1 MKLMSKD
8 IGIDLGTSTTL
19 VYVKGSGVV
28 LNEPTVVAIN
38 DITGEVL
45 AVGSAAKEMLG
56 RTPDNIIAVKPLKG
70 GVIANFYG
78 TRMMLEE
85 FISKAVKKGILSKPR
100 VVICVPS
107 GITDVEAMAVE
118 QVANDAGAKEVYIM
132 EEAMAAAIG
141 AGIKVDSPEGSMIVD
156 IGGGTT
162 EVAVVSLGGI
172 VASNAIRLAGD
183 NLDHDIVEYIKDKYN
198 VIIGENIAEEIKN
211 TIGAAFSS
219 MTEER
224 MQVKGRNLSTGLPDT
239 VVVTTSDIEKAMHRV
254 LEEIV
259 KTINLTLEKTPPELA
274 SDIMEK
280 GIIICGG
287 GAYIKNIDRYISD
300 KVGIPVVIATN
311 PLECVARG
319 AGSALSNIEVL
330 KKANKTRRR

>member
-1 MKLMSKD
+1 MKLMAKD

-19 VYVKGSGVV
+19 VYVKGTGVV

-38 DITGEVL
+38 DVTGEVL
-45 AVGSAAKEMLG
+45 AVGSTAKEMLG

-85 FISKAVKKGILSKPR
+85 FISKAVKKSVLTKPR
-100 VVICVPS
+100 VVVCVPS
-107 GITDVEAMAVE
+107 GITDVESMAVE

-162 EVAVVSLGGI
+162 EVAVISLGGI
-172 VASNAIRLAGD
+172 VACQAIRVAGD
-183 NLDHDIVEYIKDKYN
+183 NLDHDIIEYIKEKYN
-198 VIIGENIAEEIKN
+198 IIIGDNIAEEIKN

-239 VVVTTSDIEKAMHRV
+239 VTVTTSDIQQAMSKI

-274 SDIMEK
+274 SDIMER

-287 GAYIKNIDRYISD
+287 GAYIKNIDRFISD
-300 KVGIPVVIATN
+300 RVGIPVIIATN

-330 KKANKTRRR
+330 KKSTKSRRR

>member
-1 MKLMSKD
+1 MKLMAKD

-19 VYVKGSGVV
+19 VYVKGTGVV

-38 DITGEVL
+38 DVTGEVL
-45 AVGSAAKEMLG
+45 AVGSTAKEMLG

-85 FISKAVKKGILSKPR
+85 FISKVVKKSVLTKPR

-162 EVAVVSLGGI
+162 EVAVISLGGI
-172 VASNAIRLAGD
+172 VACQAIRVAGD
-183 NLDHDIVEYIKDKYN
+183 NLDRDIIEYIKDKYN
-198 VIIGENIAEEIKN
+198 IIIGDNIAEEIKN

-239 VVVTTSDIEKAMHRV
+239 VTVTTSDIQQAMSKI

-259 KTINLTLEKTPPELA
+259 KTINFTLEKTPPELA
-274 SDIMEK
+274 SDIMER

-287 GAYIKNIDRYISD
+287 GAYIKNIDRFISD
-300 KVGIPVVIATN
+300 RVGIPVIIATN

-330 KKANKTRRR
+330 KKSTKSRRR

>member
-1 MKLMSKD
+1 MKFVAKD

-19 VYVKGSGVV
+19 VYVKGAGIV

-38 DITGEVL
+38 NVTDEVL
-45 AVGSAAKEMLG
+45 AVGNQAKEMLG
-56 RTPDNIIAVKPLKG
+56 RTPDNIVAVKPLKG

-78 TRMMLEE
+78 TKMMLEE
-85 FISKAVKKGILSKPR
+85 FINKCTNKSMFAKPR

-107 GITDVEAMAVE
+107 GITDVEERAVE
-118 QVANDAGAKEVYIM
+118 ETAYLSGAKEVYVM

-141 AGIKVDSPEGSMIVD
+141 AGIKVDSPEGAMIVD

-172 VASNAIRLAGD
+172 VVSNAIRTAGD
-183 NLDHDIVEYIKDKYN
+183 DMDIDIIEYIKNKYD

-219 MTEER
+219 MTEEK

-239 VVVTTSDIEKAMHRV
+239 ITVSTSDIEEAMRRIM
-254 LEEIV
+254 EEIV

-274 SDIMEK
+274 ADIMEK
-280 GIIICGG
+280 GIVITGG

-300 KVGIPVVIATN
+300 KIGIPVVIATN

-319 AGSALSNIEVL
+319 AGQALSNIEVL
-330 KKANKTRRR
+330 KKSVKNRRR

>member
-1 MKLMSKD
+1 MKLMAKD

-19 VYVKGSGVV
+19 VYVKGAGVV

-38 DITGEVL
+38 DVTGEVL
-45 AVGSAAKEMLG
+45 AVGSTAKEMLG

-85 FISKAVKKGILSKPR
+85 FISKAVKKSVLTKPR

-162 EVAVVSLGGI
+162 EVAVISLGGI
-172 VASNAIRLAGD
+172 VACQAIRVAGD
-183 NLDHDIVEYIKDKYN
+183 NLDHDIIEYIKEKYN
-198 VIIGENIAEEIKN
+198 IIIGDNIAEEIKN

-239 VVVTTSDIEKAMHRV
+239 VTVTTSDIQQAMSKI

-259 KTINLTLEKTPPELA
+259 KTINFTLEKTPPELA
-274 SDIMEK
+274 SDIMER

-287 GAYIKNIDRYISD
+287 GAYIKNIDRFISD
-300 KVGIPVVIATN
+300 RVGIPVIIATN

-330 KKANKTRRR
+330 KKSTKSRRR

>member
-1 MKLMSKD
+1 MKLMAKD

-56 RTPDNIIAVKPLKG
+56 RTPDNIMAVKPLKG

-85 FISKAVKKGILSKPR
+85 FISKSVKKSMLTKPR

-118 QVANDAGAKEVYIM
+118 QVASDAGAKEVYIM

-162 EVAVVSLGGI
+162 EVAVISLGGI

-183 NLDHDIVEYIKDKYN
+183 NLDRDIIEYIKEKYN

-224 MQVKGRNLSTGLPDT
+224 MQVKGRNLSSGLPDT
-239 VVVTTSDIEKAMHRV
+239 IIVTTSDIEKAMSKI

-280 GIIICGG
+280 GILVCGG

-300 KVGIPVVIATN
+300 KVGIPVVIAAN

>member
-1 MKLMSKD
+1 MKLMAKD

-45 AVGSAAKEMLG
+45 AVGSVAKEMLG
-56 RTPDNIIAVKPLKG
+56 RTPDNIVAVKPLKG

-85 FISKAVKKGILSKPR
+85 FISKATKKSMLSKPR

-118 QVANDAGAKEVYIM
+118 QVANDAGAREVYIM

-162 EVAVVSLGGI
+162 EVAVISLGGI

-183 NLDHDIVEYIKDKYN
+183 NLDYDIIEYVKDKYN

-239 VVVTTSDIEKAMHRV
+239 ITVTTSDIEKAMSKI

-274 SDIMEK
+274 SDIMER

-300 KVGIPVVIATN
+300 KVGIPVLIATH

>member
-1 MKLMSKD
+1 MAKD

-19 VYVKGSGVV
+19 VYVKGSGIV

-45 AVGSAAKEMLG
+45 AVGGAAKEMLG

-85 FISKAVKKGILSKPR
+85 FISKSVKKSILTKPR

-172 VASNAIRLAGD
+172 VASNTIRQAGD
-183 NLDHDIVEYIKDKYN
+183 NLDHDIIEYIKDKYN

-219 MTEER
+219 MTEEK

-239 VVVTTSDIEKAMHRV
+239 ITVMTSDVEQAMHRI

-274 SDIMEK
+274 ADIMEK

-300 KVGIPVVIATN
+300 KVGIPVLTAAN

-330 KKANKTRRR
+330 KKATKNRRR

>member
-28 LNEPTVVAIN
+28 LKEPTVVAIN
-38 DITGEVL
+38 DVTGDVL
-45 AVGSAAKEMLG
+45 AVGQAAKEMLG

-85 FISKAVKKGILSKPR
+85 FISKAVKKSILSKPR

-107 GITDVEAMAVE
+107 GITDVEERAVE
-118 QVANDAGAKEVYIM
+118 QVAYDAGAKEAYIM

-162 EVAVVSLGGI
+162 EVAVISLGGI

-183 NLDHDIVEYIKDKYN
+183 NLDQDIIEYIKDKYN
-198 VIIGENIAEEIKN
+198 VIIGDNIAEEIKN

-239 VVVTTSDIEKAMHRV
+239 ITVTTSDIEKAMSKI

-300 KVGIPVVIATN
+300 KVGIPVLIANN
-311 PLECVARG
+311 PLECVVRG

-330 KKANKTRRR
+330 KKSIKTRRR

>member
-1 MKLMSKD
+1 MKFVAKD

-19 VYVKGSGVV
+19 VYVKGAGIV

-38 DITGEVL
+38 NITGEVL
-45 AVGSAAKEMLG
+45 AVGAQAKEMLG
-56 RTPDNIIAVKPLKG
+56 RTPENIVAVKPLKG

-78 TRMMLEE
+78 TKMMLEE
-85 FISKAVKKGILSKPR
+85 FINKCTNKSFFAKPR

-107 GITDVEAMAVE
+107 GITDVEERAVE
-118 QVANDAGAKEVYIM
+118 ETAYLSGAKEVYVM

-141 AGIKVDSPEGSMIVD
+141 AGIKVDSPEGAMIVD

-162 EVAVVSLGGI
+162 EIAVISLGGI
-172 VASNAIRLAGD
+172 VVSNAIRTAGD
-183 NLDHDIVEYIKDKYN
+183 DIDHDIIEYIKNKYD
-198 VIIGENIAEEIKN
+198 VIIGETMAEEIKN

-219 MTEER
+219 MTEEK
-224 MQVKGRNLSTGLPDT
+224 MQVKGRNLSTGLPATIT
-239 VVVTTSDIEKAMHRV
+239 VSSSDIETAMRRIM
-254 LEEIV
+254 EDIV

-274 SDIMEK
+274 ADIMEK
-280 GIIICGG
+280 GIVISGG

-300 KVGIPVVIATN
+300 KIGIPILIANN

-319 AGSALSNIEVL
+319 AGQALSNIEVL
-330 KKANKTRRR
+330 KKSVKNRRR

>member
-1 MKLMSKD
+1 MKLMAKD

-45 AVGSAAKEMLG
+45 AVGGAAKEMLG
-56 RTPDNIIAVKPLKG
+56 RTPDNIVAVKPLKG

-85 FISKAVKKGILSKPR
+85 FISKSVKKSMLTKPR

-118 QVANDAGAKEVYIM
+118 QVAADAGAKEVYIM

-162 EVAVVSLGGI
+162 EVAVISLGGI

-183 NLDHDIVEYIKDKYN
+183 NLDHDIIEYIKDKYN

-239 VVVTTSDIEKAMHRV
+239 ITVTTSDIEKAMSRI

-280 GIIICGG
+280 GIIVCGG

>member
-1 MKLMSKD
+1 MKLMAKD

-28 LNEPTVVAIN
+28 LKEPTVVAIN

-45 AVGSAAKEMLG
+45 AVGSTAKEMLG
-56 RTPDNIIAVKPLKG
+56 RTPDNIVAVKPLKG

-85 FISKAVKKGILSKPR
+85 FIAKSVKKSVLSKPR

-107 GITDVEAMAVE
+107 GITDVEEMAVE

-162 EVAVVSLGGI
+162 EVAVISLGGI
-172 VASNAIRLAGD
+172 VASNTIRIAGD
-183 NLDHDIVEYIKDKYN
+183 NLDHDIIQYIKDKYN
-198 VIIGENIAEEIKN
+198 VIIGDNIAEEIKN

-239 VVVTTSDIEKAMHRV
+239 VVVTTSDIQKAMSRV

-274 SDIMEK
+274 ADIMER

-300 KVGIPVVIATN
+300 KVGIPVLIANN

-319 AGSALSNIEVL
+319 AGSSLSNIEVL
-330 KKANKTRRR
+330 KKALKNRRR

>member
-1 MKLMSKD
+1 MKLMAKD

-19 VYVKGSGVV
+19 VYVKGAGVV

-45 AVGSAAKEMLG
+45 AVGSVAKEMLG
-56 RTPDNIIAVKPLKG
+56 RTPDNIVAVKPLKG

-85 FISKAVKKGILSKPR
+85 FISKAVKKSMISKPR

-156 IGGGTT
+156 VGGGTT
-162 EVAVVSLGGI
+162 EVAVISLGGI

-183 NLDHDIVEYIKDKYN
+183 NLDHDIIEYIKDKYN

-239 VVVTTSDIEKAMHRV
+239 ITVTTSDIEKAMSKI

-274 SDIMEK
+274 SDIMER

-300 KVGIPVVIATN
+300 KVGIPVIIAN
-311 PLECVARG
+311 HPLECVVRG

>member
-1 MKLMSKD
+1 MKFVAKD

-19 VYVKGSGVV
+19 VYVKGAGIV

-38 DITGEVL
+38 NITDEVL
-45 AVGSAAKEMLG
+45 AVGNQAKEMLG
-56 RTPDNIIAVKPLKG
+56 RTPDNIVAVKPLKG

-78 TRMMLEE
+78 TKMMLEE
-85 FISKAVKKGILSKPR
+85 FINKCTNKSMFAKPR

-107 GITDVEAMAVE
+107 GITDVEERAVE
-118 QVANDAGAKEVYIM
+118 ETAYLSGAKEVYVM

-141 AGIKVDSPEGSMIVD
+141 AGIKVDSPEGAMVVD

-172 VASNAIRLAGD
+172 VVSNAIRTAGD
-183 NLDHDIVEYIKDKYN
+183 DMDTDIIEYIKNKYDI
-198 VIIGENIAEEIKN
+198 IIGETIAEEIKN

-224 MQVKGRNLSTGLPDT
+224 MQVKGRNLTTGLPDT
-239 VVVTTSDIEKAMHRV
+239 VTVSTSDIEEAMRGIM
-254 LEEIV
+254 EEIV
-259 KTINLTLEKTPPELA
+259 KLINLTLEKTPPELA
-274 SDIMEK
+274 ADIMEK
-280 GIIICGG
+280 GIVVTGG

-300 KVGIPVVIATN
+300 KIGIPVVIANN

-319 AGSALSNIEVL
+319 AGQALSNIEVL
-330 KKANKTRRR
+330 KKSVKNRRR

>member
-1 MKLMSKD
+1 MKFMAKD

-19 VYVKGSGVV
+19 IYVKGSGVV

-38 DITGEVL
+38 DVTGEVL
-45 AVGSAAKEMLG
+45 AVGNNAKEMLG

-85 FISKAVKKGILSKPR
+85 FISKSINKSMFSKPR

-107 GITDVEAMAVE
+107 GITDVEERAVAE
-118 QVANDAGAKEVYIM
+118 TAYLSGAKEVYVM

-141 AGIKVDSPEGSMIVD
+141 AGIKVDSPEGAMIVD

-162 EVAVVSLGGI
+162 EVAVISLGGI
-172 VASNAIRLAGD
+172 VASNAIRMAGD
-183 NLDHDIVEYIKDKYN
+183 DLDKDIIEYVKDKYN
-198 VIIGENIAEEIKN
+198 VIIGDNIAEEIKN

-219 MTEER
+219 MTEEK

-239 VVVTTSDIEKAMHRV
+239 ITVSTTDIENAMRRIM
-254 LEEIV
+254 EEIV
-259 KTINLTLEKTPPELA
+259 KLINLTLEKTPPELA
-274 SDIMEK
+274 ADIMEK
-280 GIIICGG
+280 GIVVCGG
-287 GAYIKNIDRYISD
+287 GAYIKNIDRYISNQI
-300 KVGIPVVIATN
+300 GIPVVLATN

-319 AGSALSNIEVL
+319 AGTALANIEVL
-330 KKANKTRRR
+330 KKSAKNRRR

>member
-1 MKLMSKD
+1 MKFMAKD

-38 DITGEVL
+38 DVTGEVL
-45 AVGSAAKEMLG
+45 AAGSNAKEMLG
-56 RTPDNIIAVKPLKG
+56 RTPDNIVAVKPLKG
-70 GVIANFYG
+70 GVIANLYG

-85 FISKAVKKGILSKPR
+85 FISKSVNKGVLSKPR

-107 GITDVEAMAVE
+107 GITDVEERAVE
-118 QVANDAGAKEVYIM
+118 DVAYNAGAKEVYIM

-156 IGGGTT
+156 IGGGVT
-162 EVAVVSLGGI
+162 EIAVISLGGI
-172 VASNAIRLAGD
+172 VVSKATRIAGD
-183 NLDHDIVEYIKDKYN
+183 DLDRDIIEYVKAKYN

-211 TIGAAFSS
+211 TIGAAFAS
-219 MTEER
+219 MTEEK

-239 VVVTTSDIEKAMHRV
+239 ITVSTSDIELAMRKI

-259 KTINLTLEKTPPELA
+259 KNINLTLEKTPPELV

-280 GIIICGG
+280 GIIISGG
-287 GAYIKNIDRYISD
+287 GAYIKNIDRYISN
-300 KVGIPVVIATN
+300 KVGVPVIIANN
-311 PLECVARG
+311 PLECVVRG

-330 KKANKTRRR
+330 KKSMKSKRR

>member
-1 MKLMSKD
+1 MKLMAKD
-8 IGIDLGTSTTL
+8 IGIDLGTSSTL
-19 VYVKGSGVV
+19 VYVKGNGVV

-45 AVGSAAKEMLG
+45 AVGKSAKEMLG
-56 RTPDNIIAVKPLKG
+56 RTPDNIVAVKPLKG

-78 TRMMLEE
+78 TRKMLEE
-85 FISKAVKKGILSKPR
+85 FIAKSVNKSFLTKPR

-107 GITDVEAMAVE
+107 GITDVEERAVE
-118 QVANDAGAKEVYIM
+118 EVAYLSGAKEVYVM

-162 EVAVVSLGGI
+162 EIAVISLGGI
-172 VASNAIRLAGD
+172 VASNAIRIAGD
-183 NLDHDIVEYIKDKYN
+183 NLDQDIIEYIKEKYN
-198 VIIGENIAEEIKN
+198 VIIGDNIAEEIKN
-211 TIGAAFSS
+211 TIGAAYAS

-239 VVVTTSDIEKAMHRV
+239 ITVSTSDIEQAMKKI

-259 KTINLTLEKTPPELA
+259 KNINLTLEKTPPELA
-274 SDIMEK
+274 ADIMER
-280 GIIICGG
+280 GIVISGG
-287 GAYIKNIDRYISD
+287 GAFIKNIDRYISD
-300 KVGIPVVIATN
+300 KIGIPVLIANN
-311 PLECVARG
+311 PLECVVRG

-330 KKANKTRRR
+330 KKSIKNRRR

>member
-1 MKLMSKD
+1 MKLMAKD

-28 LNEPTVVAIN
+28 LKEPTVVAIN

-45 AVGSAAKEMLG
+45 AVGSTAKEMLG
-56 RTPDNIIAVKPLKG
+56 RTPDNIVAVKPLKG

-85 FISKAVKKGILSKPR
+85 FISKSVKKSMLTKPR

-118 QVANDAGAKEVYIM
+118 QVATDAGAKEVYIM

-141 AGIKVDSPEGSMIVD
+141 AGIKVDSPEGSMIID

-162 EVAVVSLGGI
+162 EVAVISLGGI

-183 NLDHDIVEYIKDKYN
+183 NLDRDIIEYIKDKYN

-239 VVVTTSDIEKAMHRV
+239 ITVTTSDIEKAMSKI
-254 LEEIV
+254 LEDIV
-259 KTINLTLEKTPPELA
+259 KIINLTLEKTPPELA
-274 SDIMEK
+274 ADIMEK
-280 GIIICGG
+280 GIVICGG

-300 KVGIPVVIATN
+300 KVGIPVLIATN

-319 AGSALSNIEVL
+319 AGSALSNIEIL

>member
-1 MKLMSKD
+1 MKLMAKD

-45 AVGSAAKEMLG
+45 AVGGAAKEMLG
-56 RTPDNIIAVKPLKG
+56 RTPDNIMAVKPLKG

-85 FISKAVKKGILSKPR
+85 FISKAVKKSMLTKPR

-118 QVANDAGAKEVYIM
+118 QVATDAGAKEVYIM

-162 EVAVVSLGGI
+162 EVAVISLGGI

-183 NLDHDIVEYIKDKYN
+183 NLDHDIIEYIKDKYN

-224 MQVKGRNLSTGLPDT
+224 MQVKGRNLSTGLPHT
-239 VVVTTSDIEKAMHRV
+239 ITVTTSDIEKAMSKI

-274 SDIMEK
+274 SDIMER

-300 KVGIPVVIATN
+300 KVGIPVLIATN

>member
-1 MKLMSKD
+1 MKLVAKD

-19 VYVKGSGVV
+19 VYVKGLGIV

-45 AVGSAAKEMLG
+45 AVGKNAKEMLG
-56 RTPDNIIAVKPLKG
+56 RTPDNIVAVKPLKG

-78 TRMMLEE
+78 TKMMLEE
-85 FISKAVKKGILSKPR
+85 FINKSIDKGFLTKPR
-100 VVICVPS
+100 VVVCVPS
-107 GITDVEAMAVE
+107 GITDVEERAVE
-118 QVANDAGAKEVYIM
+118 EAAYLSGAKEVYVM

-141 AGIKVDSPEGSMIVD
+141 AGIKVDSAEGSIIVD

-162 EVAVVSLGGI
+162 EIAVISLGGI
-172 VASNAIRLAGD
+172 VVSNAIRLAGD
-183 NLDHDIVEYIKDKYN
+183 DLDKDIIEYIKTKFN
-198 VIIGENIAEEIKN
+198 VIIGENVAEEIKN

-219 MTEER
+219 MTEEK
-224 MQVKGRNLSTGLPDT
+224 MQVKGRNLSTGLPDIIT
-239 VVVTTSDIEKAMHRV
+239 VSTSDIENAMART

-280 GIIICGG
+280 GIVVSGG
-287 GAYIKNIDRYISD
+287 GAYIKNIDRFISD
-300 KVGIPVVIATN
+300 KIGIPAFIANN
-311 PLECVARG
+311 PLECVVNG
-319 AGSALSNIEVL
+319 AGSALANIEVL
-330 KKANKTRRR
+330 KKSTKNRRR

>member
-1 MKLMSKD
+1 MKLMAKD

-45 AVGSAAKEMLG
+45 AVGGAAKEMLG
-56 RTPDNIIAVKPLKG
+56 RTPDNIVAVKPLKG

-85 FISKAVKKGILSKPR
+85 FISKAINKSFLSKPR

-162 EVAVVSLGGI
+162 EVAVISLGGI
-172 VASNAIRLAGD
+172 VASNATRLAGD
-183 NLDHDIVEYIKDKYN
+183 NLDKDIIEYIKEKYN
-198 VIIGENIAEEIKN
+198 VIIGDNIAEEIKN

-239 VVVTTSDIEKAMHRV
+239 ITVTTSDIEQAMSKV
-254 LEEIV
+254 LEQIV

-300 KVGIPVVIATN
+300 KVGIPVLIANN
-311 PLECVARG
+311 PLECVVRG

-330 KKANKTRRR
+330 KKSIKNRRR

>member
-1 MKLMSKD
+1 MKLMAKD

-19 VYVKGSGVV
+19 VYVKGVGVV
-28 LNEPTVVAIN
+28 LKEPTVVAIN
-38 DITGEVL
+38 DVTGEVL
-45 AVGSAAKEMLG
+45 AVGATAKEMLG

-85 FISKAVKKGILSKPR
+85 FISKSVKKSMLTKPR

-162 EVAVVSLGGI
+162 EVAVISLGGI
-172 VASNAIRLAGD
+172 VACQVIRLGGD
-183 NLDHDIVEYIKDKYN
+183 NLDQDIIEYIKEKYN
-198 VIIGENIAEEIKN
+198 VIIGDNIAEEIKN

-224 MQVKGRNLSTGLPDT
+224 MQVKGRNISTGLPDSVT
-239 VVVTTSDIEKAMHRV
+239 VTTSDIQQSMSRV
-254 LEEIV
+254 LEEVV

-274 SDIMEK
+274 SDIMER

-287 GAYIKNIDRYISD
+287 GAYIKNIDRFISD
-300 KVGIPVVIATN
+300 KVGIPVLIANN
-311 PLECVARG
+311 PLECVVRG

-330 KKANKTRRR
+330 KKSTKTRRR

>member
-1 MKLMSKD
+1 MKFVAKD

-19 VYVKGSGVV
+19 VYVKGAGIV

-38 DITGEVL
+38 NITDEVL
-45 AVGSAAKEMLG
+45 AVGNQAKEMLG
-56 RTPDNIIAVKPLKG
+56 RTPDNIVAVKPLKG

-78 TRMMLEE
+78 TKMMLEE
-85 FISKAVKKGILSKPR
+85 FINKCTNKSMFAKPR

-107 GITDVEAMAVE
+107 GITDVEERAVE
-118 QVANDAGAKEVYIM
+118 ETAYLSGAKEVYVM

-141 AGIKVDSPEGSMIVD
+141 AGIKVDSPEGAMVVD

-172 VASNAIRLAGD
+172 VVSNAIRTAGD
-183 NLDHDIVEYIKDKYN
+183 DMDTDIIEYIKNKYD
-198 VIIGENIAEEIKN
+198 VIIGETIAEEIKN

-219 MTEER
+219 MTEEK
-224 MQVKGRNLSTGLPDT
+224 MQVKGRNLTTGLPDT
-239 VVVTTSDIEKAMHRV
+239 VTVSTSDIEEAMRGIM
-254 LEEIV
+254 EEIV
-259 KTINLTLEKTPPELA
+259 KLINLTLEKTPPELA
-274 SDIMEK
+274 ADIMEK
-280 GIIICGG
+280 GIVVTGG

-300 KVGIPVVIATN
+300 KIGIPVVIANN

-319 AGSALSNIEVL
+319 AGQALSNIEVL
-330 KKANKTRRR
+330 KKSVKNRRR

>member
-1 MKLMSKD
+1 MKLMAKD
-8 IGIDLGTSTTL
+8 IAIDLGTSTTL

-28 LNEPTVVAIN
+28 LKEPTVVAIN

-45 AVGSAAKEMLG
+45 AVGAAAKEMLG

-85 FISKAVKKGILSKPR
+85 FISKSVKKSVLTKPR

-118 QVANDAGAKEVYIM
+118 QVASDAGAKEVYIM
-132 EEAMAAAIG
+132 EEAMASAIG

-162 EVAVVSLGGI
+162 EVAVISLGGI

-183 NLDHDIVEYIKDKYN
+183 NLDYDIIKYIKDKHN

-211 TIGAAFSS
+211 TIGAAFAS
-219 MTEER
+219 MTEEK

-239 VVVTTSDIEKAMHRV
+239 ITVTTSDIEKAMSRI

-259 KTINLTLEKTPPELA
+259 KTINMTLEKTPPELA

-287 GAYIKNIDRYISD
+287 GAYIKNIDRYISE
-300 KVGIPVVIATN
+300 KVGIPVLIASN
-311 PLECVARG
+311 PLECVVRG
-319 AGSALSNIEVL
+319 AGSALSNIEIL

>member
-1 MKLMSKD
+1 MKLMAKD

-45 AVGSAAKEMLG
+45 AVGRVAKEMLG
-56 RTPDNIIAVKPLKG
+56 RTPDNIVAVKPLKG

-85 FISKAVKKGILSKPR
+85 FISKSVKKSMLTKPR

-118 QVANDAGAKEVYIM
+118 QVASDAGAKEVYIM

-141 AGIKVDSPEGSMIVD
+141 AGIKVDSPEGSMVVD

-162 EVAVVSLGGI
+162 EVAVISLGGI

-183 NLDHDIVEYIKDKYN
+183 NLDHDIIEYIKDKYN

-239 VVVTTSDIEKAMHRV
+239 IVVTTSDIEKAMSKI

-300 KVGIPVVIATN
+300 KVGIPVIIASN